1 MVWATDLNA
10 YPSVRRQ
17 TIINRLDVGL
27 DLTDLRV
34 GRKIALAT
42 QEEHERLVD
51 ACLNDAAV
59 QRTVHIDACL
69 APGILGA
76 ELCGL
81 RPAKGMTEYSHP
93 RHVEP
98 SRELAGRV

>member
-34 GRKIALAT
+34 GRKIALAA
-42 QEEHERLVD
+42 QEEHERLAD
-51 ACLNDAAV
+51 ARLNDAAV
-59 QRTVHIDACL
+59 QRTIHIDACL
-69 APGILGA
+69 APGIQGA

-81 RPAKGMTEYSHP
+81 LSAKGMNKYSHP
-93 RHVEP
+93 RHGEP
-98 SRELAGRV
+98 SRSE